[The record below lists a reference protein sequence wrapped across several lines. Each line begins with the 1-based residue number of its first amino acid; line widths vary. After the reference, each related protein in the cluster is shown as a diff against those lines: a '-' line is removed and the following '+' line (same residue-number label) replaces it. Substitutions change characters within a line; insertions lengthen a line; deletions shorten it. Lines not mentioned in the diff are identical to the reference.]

1 MYAKQRQT
9 VDRVMAEA
17 VRGGD
22 APAVVAKTI
31 VAAATEPKPRPRY
44 TAGPLAGRARVLRRL
59 APAAV
64 FDKQIRKMN
73 QLAG

>member
-1 MYAKQRQT
+1 
-9 VDRVMAEA
+9 

-22 APAVVAKTI
+22 TPAVVAKAI
-31 VAAATEPKPRPRY
+31 LAAATDTKPKPRY
-44 TAGPLAGRARVLRRL
+44 TAGPLARRARVLRRL
-59 APAAV
+59 APVGV

>member
-1 MYAKQRQT
+1 MT
-9 VDRVMAEA
+9 EA
-17 VRGGD
+17 IRDGD
-22 APAVVAKTI
+22 APAVVTKAV
-31 VAAATEPKPRPRY
+31 VAAATDTRPKPRY

-64 FDKQIRKMN
+64 LDKQIRRMN